1 MAGFLRQF
9 ADRYLRRWC
18 EILIVEVTTLV
29 ILWVSM
35 WLFAVI
41 TE

>member
-1 MAGFLRQF
+1 MTRFLRQF
-9 ADRYLRRWC
+9 ADRYLRYWC
-18 EILIVEVTTLV
+18 EILVVEVTTLV